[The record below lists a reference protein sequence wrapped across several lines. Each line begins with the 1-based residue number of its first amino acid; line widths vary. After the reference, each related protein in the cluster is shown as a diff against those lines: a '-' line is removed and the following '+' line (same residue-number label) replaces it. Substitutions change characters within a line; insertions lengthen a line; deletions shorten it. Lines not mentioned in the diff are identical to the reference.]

1 MARAVTRTEDA
12 ATEPLAGRGRAFEL
26 LAASGFGLAA
36 LAGGGLA
43 ALYALGGQPQA
54 EGVLLALTLFGLG
67 FGFVIWG
74 HHLLPQGPDVQ
85 QRHPLATSEEDRQAF
100 EADLERGHVERRTL
114 LTRSLYLALTALGV
128 AVAFPVRSLGPSP
141 GNSLRRTTWR
151 KGARA
156 VNGEGVHVRIGDVP
170 VGGLVTVF
178 PEGDVE
184 SGSGQ
189 TVLIRVEPGLLRH
202 RPGRETWAPAGLV
215 AYNKVCTH
223 AGCPVGLYQ
232 AATHQ
237 LLCPCH
243 QSAFDVLDGARPT
256 AGPATRSLPQL
267 PLALDQDGFVV
278 AQSDYTEPVGPAFWN
293 RR

>member
-1 MARAVTRTEDA
+1 VTGAEGTA
-12 ATEPLAGRGRAFEL
+12 AQPLAGRGRGFEL
-26 LAASGFGLAA
+26 LAASGFGLTA
-36 LAGGGLA
+36 LAGAGLA
-43 ALYALGGQPQA
+43 VCYALGGQPQA
-54 EGVLLALTLFGLG
+54 EGVLLALSLFGLG

-74 HHLLPQGPDVQ
+74 HHLLPQGPDIQ
-85 QRHPLATSEEDRQAF
+85 LREPLATTEEDRHAF
-100 EADLERGHVERRTL
+100 EVDLERGLLGRRPL
-114 LTRSLYLALTALGV
+114 LTRTLGLAVTALGV

-141 GNSLRRTTWR
+141 GNSLSRTPWK
-151 KGARA
+151 KGTRA
-156 VNGEGVHVRIGDVP
+156 VNGDGAPVRLSDVP

-189 TVLIRVEPGLLRH
+189 TVLIRLEQGLLRP
-202 RPGRETWAPAGLV
+202 RRGRETWAPAGLV

-267 PLALDQDGFVV
+267 PLAIDEGGFVV
-278 AQSDYTEPVGPAFWN
+278 AQRDYTEPIGPAFWN

>member
-1 MARAVTRTEDA
+1 MTTAAERSPARSSPGER
-12 ATEPLAGRGRAFEL
+12 RFEL
-26 LAASGFGLAA
+26 LAASGFGLTVV
-36 LAGGGLA
+36 AGAGLA
-43 ALYALGGQPQA
+43 VTYALGGQPQA
-54 EGVLLALTLFGLG
+54 EGVLLALTLGGLG

-85 QRHPLATSEEDRQAF
+85 ERSPLATSEADRHAF
-100 EADLERGHVERRTL
+100 EEDLERGHVERRTL
-114 LTRSLYLALTALGV
+114 LTRMLGLAVAALGV
-128 AVAFPVRSLGPSP
+128 AVAFPVRSLSPSP
-141 GNSLRRTTWR
+141 GDSLRRTPWR
-151 KGARA
+151 KGTRA
-156 VNGEGVHVRIGDVP
+156 VNGSGTPVRLDDVP

-178 PEGDVE
+178 PEGNVE

-189 TVLIRVEPGLLRH
+189 TVLVRVEEGLLRP
-202 RPGRETWAPAGLV
+202 RPGRASWAPGGLV

-232 AATHQ
+232 AESHQ

-243 QSAFDVLDGARPT
+243 QSVFDVLDGARPT

-267 PLALDQDGFVV
+267 PLAIDPDGFVV
-278 AQSDYTEPVGPAFWN
+278 AQSDYTEPIGPAFWN

>member
-1 MARAVTRTEDA
+1 MSAPAVAQRGPDQT
-12 ATEPLAGRGRAFEL
+12 PPGRERRFEL
-26 LAASGFGLAA
+26 LAASGFGLGF
-36 LAGGGLA
+36 LGGVGLA
-43 ALYALGGQPQA
+43 ICYALGGQPQA
-54 EGVLLALTLFGLG
+54 EGVLLALTLGGLG

-74 HHLLPQGPDVQ
+74 HDLLPQGPIVQ
-85 QRHPLATSEEDRQAF
+85 QRGALASSEAERHAF
-100 EADLERGHVERRTL
+100 EEDLERGHVERRTL
-114 LTRSLYLALTALGV
+114 LRRTLGLALTALGV

-141 GNSLRRTTWR
+141 GDSLRRTLWR
-151 KGARA
+151 KGTRA
-156 VNGEGVHVRIGDVP
+156 VNGSGTPVRANDVP

-189 TVLIRVEPGLLRH
+189 TVLIRVEEGLLRP
-202 RPGRETWAPAGLV
+202 RPGRDSWAPGGLV

-232 AATHQ
+232 AESHQ

-267 PLALDQDGFVV
+267 PLAIDPDGFVV
-278 AQSDYTEPVGPAFWN
+278 AQRDYTEPIGPAFWN